1 MYNVLDQIYRVD
13 QQKPILK
20 NQERRGAETS
30 RPLCLL
36 AAAGRVVARPMLL
49 VFDIVKKSK
58 VNRSFQDVQERY
70 NLNNLRPISS
80 AGGGNVGKTS

>member
-1 MYNVLDQIYRVD
+1 MYNVLDQIHRVD
-13 QQKPILK
+13 QQKSVLK

-58 VNRSFQDVQERY
+58 VNRSFQDVQQPHD
-70 NLNNLRPISS
+70 LNILRPISS
-80 AGGGNVGKTS
+80 AGGENVGKTS

>member
-1 MYNVLDQIYRVD
+1 MRGRN
-13 QQKPILK
+13 LK
-20 NQERRGAETS
+20 APLFAGSS
-30 RPLCLL
+30 REGCGPL
-36 AAAGRVVARPMLL
+36 LL

-80 AGGGNVGKTS
+80 AGGENVGKTS